1 MIVNTNMNA
10 LTAHNAITKNTA
22 LSGNSMEKISSGLRI
37 TKAGDDAAGLAISEK
52 MRSQI
57 RGLDQASRNVQDGIS
72 MVQTQ
77 EGALEEAGN
86 IAHRMRELAVQAG
99 NDTLSAEDRVK
110 ISTEINHLGEE
121 MLKIAQETKFNDI
134 NVLNGTTATTTIQA
148 GATDETRTINNVD
161 LKDIAETL
169 TGLVIA
175 TDTGAIT
182 GTSTMAVD
190 TNANAQT
197 LIENIDTALEDI
209 NTGRA
214 NMGAIQN
221 RLEYTQSNLT
231 TSSENLTAA
240 ESRIRDVDVAKEMVN
255 LSKLNI
261 LSQASQSMISQAN
274 QQPQNVLQL
283 LR

>member
-1 MIVNTNMNA
+1 
-10 LTAHNAITKNTA
+10 
-22 LSGNSMEKISSGLRI
+22 
-37 TKAGDDAAGLAISEK
+37 
-52 MRSQI
+52 
-57 RGLDQASRNVQDGIS
+57 
-72 MVQTQ
+72 
-77 EGALEEAGN
+77 
-86 IAHRMRELAVQAG
+86 
-99 NDTLSAEDRVK
+99 
-110 ISTEINHLGEE
+110 
-121 MLKIAQETKFNDI
+121 
-134 NVLNGTTATTTIQA
+134 
-148 GATDETRTINNVD
+148 
-161 LKDIAETL
+161 
-169 TGLVIA
+169 
-175 TDTGAIT
+175 
-182 GTSTMAVD
+182 MAVD

>member
-10 LTAHNAITKNTA
+10 LTAHNAMTKNTA
-22 LSGNSMEKISSGLRI
+22 LAGNSMEKISSGLRI

-57 RGLDQASRNVQDGIS
+57 RGLDQANRNVQDGIS

-197 LIENIDTALEDI
+197 LIENIDTALEAI

>member
-10 LTAHNAITKNTA
+10 LTAHNAMTKNTA

-57 RGLDQASRNVQDGIS
+57 RGLDQANRNVQDGIS
-72 MVQTQ
+72 LIQTA
-77 EGALEEAGN
+77 EGGMEEIGN
-86 IAHRMRELAVQAG
+86 ILQRMRELTVQGA
-99 NDTLSAEDRVK
+99 NDTNSATERANITTELTQLTEEIDR
-110 ISTEINHLGEE
+110 
-121 MLKIAQETKFNDI
+121 IATSTKFNGLSLLDGTADI
-134 NVLNGTTATTTIQA
+134 QIQVGANDDITDSDQRLNITIAGMDSTTLGVDGVSVADSDTATA
-148 GATDETRTINNVD
+148 ALTD
-161 LKDIAETL
+161 L
-169 TGLVIA
+169 
-175 TDTGAIT
+175 DTAIT
-182 GTSTMAVD
+182 SVSTAR
-190 TNANAQT
+190 AQ
-197 LIENIDTALEDI
+197 L
-209 NTGRA
+209 
-214 NMGAIQN
+214 GAQQN
-221 RLEYTQSNLT
+221 RLEYTSNNLT

>member
-10 LTAHNAITKNTA
+10 LTAHNAMMKNTA

-57 RGLDQASRNVQDGIS
+57 RGLDQANRNVQDGIS
-72 MVQTQ
+72 LIQTA
-77 EGALEEAGN
+77 EGGMEEIGN
-86 IAHRMRELAVQAG
+86 ILQRMRELSVQAG
-99 NDTLSAEDRVK
+99 NGTNSANETDAVQAELDELIGEIDR
-110 ISTEINHLGEE
+110 
-121 MLKIAQETKFNDI
+121 IAGSTKFNGIELIGENAADI
-134 NVLNGTTATTTIQA
+134 EIQA
-148 GATDETRTINNVD
+148 GSNDNADTFQKITISLSDMRAATLGVD
-161 LKDIAETL
+161 
-169 TGLVIA
+169 GVVS
-175 TDTGAIT
+175 TDSDAAIV
-182 GTSTMAVD
+182 A
-190 TNANAQT
+190 
-197 LIENIDTALEDI
+197 IDTALETV
-209 NTGRA
+209 NTARA
-214 NMGAIQN
+214 TLGAQQN
-221 RLEYTQSNLT
+221 RLEYTQNNLT

-274 QQPQNVLQL
+274 QQPQNELQL